1 MRLNFRTIILSFAL
15 MLPAIA
21 NASGIPA
28 DLNELRAEQARI
40 RTGVEAHNSGAY
52 KELSANTRTE
62 LLQKLLQKQ
71 QAMLALIEGKA
82 IATELTPEQQAEV
95 SATLTWIEQK
105 LQAANDERMVCE
117 RRVILGSNRKERVC
131 MTAANM
137 RAQREAAREEMDRR
151 GICSDCK
158 TD

>member
-1 MRLNFRTIILSFAL
+1 MRLNFRIIMLSFAL

-62 LLQKLLQKQ
+62 LLQKQ

-82 IATELTPEQQAEV
+82 TATELTPEQQAEV
-95 SATLTWIEQK
+95 SATLAWIEQK

-137 RAQREAAREEMDRR
+137 RAQREAARAEMDRR

>member
-62 LLQKLLQKQ
+62 LLQKQ